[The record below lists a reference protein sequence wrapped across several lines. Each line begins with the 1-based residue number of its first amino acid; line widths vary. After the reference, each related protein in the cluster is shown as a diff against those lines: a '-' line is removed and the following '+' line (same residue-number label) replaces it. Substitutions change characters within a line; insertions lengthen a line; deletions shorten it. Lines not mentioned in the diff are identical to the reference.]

1 MTDISL
7 GKAAAA
13 YGQALT
19 QSKAAD
25 GAEAAGGQFAKL
37 LDGMLGAVSQT
48 GNTSEQAA
56 LKGAMGKADVTDI
69 VTAVNNAEIAL
80 ETVVAVRDK
89 VIGAYQEIMRMP
101 V

>member
-1 MTDISL
+1 MTDISI

-13 YGQALT
+13 YGQALSQT
-19 QSKAAD
+19 RETG

-37 LDGMLGAVSQT
+37 LDGMLGAIS
-48 GNTSEQAA
+48 GAGGASEQAA

>member
-19 QSKAAD
+19 QSK
-25 GAEAAGGQFAKL
+25 GAGASEAAGGQFAKL
-37 LDGMLGAVSQT
+37 LDGMLGAVGQNGT
-48 GNTSEQAA
+48 ASEQAA
-56 LKGAMGKADVTDI
+56 LKGAVGKADVTDI

-80 ETVVAVRDK
+80 ETVVAVRDR